1 MYLLLYGKTA
11 SAEAFGKVISE
22 VRLNKNLKQSEV
34 AENGRLDVTYVSDLE
49 RGKYMPSLLTV
60 LKLAKGLD
68 VQPEKLI
75 NALQEKITP
84 DD

>member
-1 MYLLLYGKTA
+1 MEKQRVQKL
-11 SAEAFGKVISE
+11 FGEVISE
-22 VRLNKNLKQSEV
+22 VRLSKNLKQSEV
-34 AENGRLDVTYVSDLE
+34 AEKGRLDVTYVSDLE

-75 NALQEKITP
+75 NALQKKIP
-84 DD
+84 SDN